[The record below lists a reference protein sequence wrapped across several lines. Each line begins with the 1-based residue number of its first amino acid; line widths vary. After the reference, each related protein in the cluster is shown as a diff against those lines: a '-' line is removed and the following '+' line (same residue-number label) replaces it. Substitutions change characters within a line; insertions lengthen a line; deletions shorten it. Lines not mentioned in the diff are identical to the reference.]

1 MSKNDANKKPTPA
14 NALARLRAGNRIYA
28 SGQAGGQKIDD
39 TYLRKE
45 LADKQEPFAAI
56 VSCSDSRVP
65 SERLFNL
72 GVGDLFIIRNAGNT
86 VVDTG
91 SLGSVQ
97 YAVAV
102 LGVPLVVVMGHERCG
117 AVRAATDVVMKNV
130 AFPGSIGRMIEP
142 ILPSVLSVRDAEG
155 DLVDNAVRE
164 NVRRMVAYLRTDPII
179 AEPLKSRKVI
189 IVGARFELDNGVVEF
204 LEEA

>member
-1 MSKNDANKKPTPA
+1 MPHTKLTPA
-14 NALARLRAGNRIYA
+14 NALAKLKDGNKAYAAGT
-28 SGQAGGQKIDD
+28 SGGHAIDD
-39 TYLRKE
+39 APLRKE

-65 SERLFNL
+65 SERLFDL

-117 AVRAATDVVMKNV
+117 AVRAATDVVMQNV
-130 AFPGSIGRMIEP
+130 SFPGAIGRMIEP
-142 ILPSVLSVRDAEG
+142 ILPSVLKVRDHEG
-155 DLVDNAVRE
+155 DMVDNAVRE
-164 NVRRMVAYLRTDPII
+164 NVRRMVAYLRTDPIL
-179 AEPLKSRKVI
+179 AEPLKARSVI
-189 IVGARFELDNGVVEF
+189 IVGARFDLDDGVVEF
-204 LEEA
+204 LTEA

>member
-1 MSKNDANKKPTPA
+1 MSDAKNEKPTPA
-14 NALARLRAGNRIYA
+14 QALAKLEEGNRLYA
-28 SGQAGGQKIDD
+28 SGKAGGQKIDD
-39 TYLRKE
+39 APLRKE
-45 LADKQEPFAAI
+45 LANKQEPFAAI

-65 SERLFNL
+65 SERLFDL

-117 AVRAATDVVMKNV
+117 AVKAATDVVTQNV
-130 AFPGSIGRMIEP
+130 SFPGAIGRMIEP
-142 ILPSVLSVRDAEG
+142 ILPSVLKVRNDEG

-164 NVRRMVAYLRTDPII
+164 NVRRMVAYLRTDPIL
-179 AEPLKSRKVI
+179 AEPLKARSVI
-189 IVGARFELDNGVVEF
+189 IVGAFFDLDDGRVEF
-204 LEEA
+204 LAEA

>member
-1 MSKNDANKKPTPA
+1 MPETKNGKLTPA
-14 NALARLRAGNRIYA
+14 KALKKLKDGNQVYAAGK
-28 SGQAGGQKIDD
+28 AGGQTIDD
-39 TYLRKE
+39 AHLRKE
-45 LADKQEPFAAI
+45 LAHKQEPFAAI

-65 SERLFNL
+65 SERLFDL

-117 AVRAATDVVMKNV
+117 AVKAATDVVTQNV
-130 AFPGSIGRMIEP
+130 SFPGAIGRMIEP
-142 ILPSVLSVRDAEG
+142 ILPSVLRVRGEKG
-155 DLVDNAVRE
+155 DIVDNAVRE
-164 NVRRMVAYLRTDPII
+164 NVRRMVAYLRTDPIL
-179 AEPLKSRKVI
+179 AEPLKSRTVI
-189 IVGARFELDNGVVEF
+189 IVGARFDLDDGVVEF
-204 LEEA
+204 LGEA

>member
-1 MSKNDANKKPTPA
+1 MPDSKNGKLTPA
-14 NALARLRAGNRIYA
+14 QALEKLQSGNRTYA
-28 SGQAGGQKIDD
+28 AGKAGGQRIDD
-39 TYLRKE
+39 GPLRRE

-65 SERLFNL
+65 SERLFDL

-117 AVRAATDVVMKNV
+117 AVRAATDVVMQNV
-130 AFPGSIGRMIEP
+130 AFPGAIGRMIEP
-142 ILPSVLSVRDAEG
+142 ILPSVLKVRDHEG
-155 DLVDNAVRE
+155 DMVDNAVRE
-164 NVRRMVAYLRTDPII
+164 NVRRMVAYLRTDPIL
-179 AEPLKSRKVI
+179 AEPLKARSVV
-189 IVGARFELDNGVVEF
+189 IVGARFDLDDGVVEF
-204 LEEA
+204 LSEA